1 MLRPLP
7 RPKGNKVRDR
17 NCRETQRGAIRH
29 WSKLVKR
36 ENVLLGIRLAAVTLL
51 FVGGAV
57 AILVN

>member
-1 MLRPLP
+1 M
-7 RPKGNKVRDR
+7 RDR